1 MAQILKGAPVAAAL
15 TEAVKARAEALKAN
29 GVEPCLALLR
39 VGERKD
45 DVAYEH
51 AAIRRCEAVGIR
63 TVSTVLPAD
72 CTQEAVV
79 AELKKINA
87 DASVHG
93 CLMFRPLPKHLDE
106 KTVCETLQPEKDVD
120 GMTLTSLTT
129 VFTRHGRGF
138 APCTAQSVIELLDH
152 YGVQIEGTRT
162 AVIGRSLVIGRPVAM
177 MLLARNAALT
187 MCHTKTPDLAGTCRA
202 AELLV
207 VASGHAGAVGPAFT
221 NPGQTVVDIGINA
234 APDGGIC
241 GDVQFEAVEPVVKAI
256 TPVPAGVG
264 SVTTAVLCKH
274 VVEAAERSVQEARD
288 AQNRLP
294 DLSCAAFTEQ
304 LASRAPV
311 PGGGGA
317 AALIGS
323 LAAALGAMATRL
335 TAGKKKYLSF
345 AADHERIVSEC
356 DRLREQFLKLIE
368 ADAAA
373 FEPLSRAYSM
383 DKSSPDYAGTMR
395 AATLAAASAPV
406 RMMECCSEL
415 IALLEELP
423 GKCSSL
429 LLSDVGC
436 AAAAANAALECAAMN
451 VFVNTRLLP
460 QDGEALELA
469 GRAETLL
476 SDGQR
481 RAQAVSA
488 TVMEYLRRSV

>member
-29 GVEPCLALLR
+29 GVDPCLALLR

-93 CLMFRPLPKHLDE
+93 CLMFRPLPGHLDE
-106 KTVCETLQPEKDVD
+106 KAVCEVLRPEKDVD

-152 YGVQIEGTRT
+152 YDVQIEGTRT

-187 MCHTKTPDLAGTCRA
+187 MCHTKTPDLAATCRA

-221 NPGQTVVDIGINA
+221 NPDQTVVDIGINA

-241 GDVQFEAVEPVVKAI
+241 GDVQFEAVEPVVRAI

-274 VVEAAERSVQEARD
+274 VVEAAERSMQEARD
-288 AQNRLP
+288 AQNRLSE
-294 DLSCAAFTEQ
+294 LSCASFTEQ

-317 AALIGS
+317 AALIGA

-335 TAGKKKYLSF
+335 TAGKKKYLAY

-356 DRLREQFLKLIE
+356 DRLRERFLTLVE

-373 FEPLSRAYSM
+373 FAPLSRAYSM
-383 DKSSPDYAGTMR
+383 DRSDPDYAPTMR
-395 AATLAAASAPV
+395 RATLDAAETPLQ
-406 RMMECCSEL
+406 MMEACGEL

-423 GKCSSL
+423 EKCSRL

-436 AAAAANAALECAAMN
+436 AATAAAAALDCAAMN

-460 QDGEALELA
+460 EDGTALEIA
-469 GRAETLL
+469 RRAEALL
-476 SDGQR
+476 SDGKARAQVVSTAVLEHLRR
-481 RAQAVSA
+481 RA
-488 TVMEYLRRSV
+488 